1 MIRFNDIQRRHIA
14 TLSRAIQL
22 GLLVLMFSLPLGCR
36 MFMPQRSVND
46 TGELPDTYS
55 LETGKVQAPDQWW
68 KTFQVVELDNLVD
81 TALAENLSLRQ
92 AWARLEQV
100 KASAVQTESAIYPDL
115 SLEMGGSYER
125 RKVSQR
131 TEGRNISDNLAQTA
145 ANTLSGAINDRISNG
160 LGIAGAGG
168 ADYADDTVSSGL
180 VRVTSETKSYSL
192 GLAASYE
199 IDLWGRIWAERQSA
213 NFEVQA
219 SYEDVQST
227 AMTIAAEVTLRWLNI
242 LERRAQLD
250 VLAEQLATNK
260 TYLELVELRFN
271 KSMVSALDVYQ
282 QQQAVEAIEKQI
294 PLVRSEE
301 QVLKHDLAVLLGQ
314 APASEIDC
322 GTYDIEKIPLL
333 PKVGFPADILLNR
346 PDVRAAYARLQVADY
361 SVSAARADRL
371 PAISLTGRAAYS
383 SGELEFLID
392 DWVANL
398 AANLTAP
405 LFDGSRRK
413 AEVERNRALVEERLA
428 NYRLVVLTA
437 IQEVENAMVQERQ
450 QKEYMKALD
459 KQLESAKN
467 ALREAGSRYR
477 KGQNDYLPV
486 LTALQTTQQ
495 LTRDVISARRQ
506 LIVYRVNL
514 HRALGG
520 SWAGDLKPSARL
532 SEASVDEK
540 TENEN

>member
-1 MIRFNDIQRRHIA
+1 
-14 TLSRAIQL
+14 
-22 GLLVLMFSLPLGCR
+22 
-36 MFMPQRSVND
+36 
-46 TGELPDTYS
+46 
-55 LETGKVQAPDQWW
+55 
-68 KTFQVVELDNLVD
+68 
-81 TALAENLSLRQ
+81 
-92 AWARLEQV
+92 
-100 KASAVQTESAIYPDL
+100 
-115 SLEMGGSYER
+115 
-125 RKVSQR
+125 
-131 TEGRNISDNLAQTA
+131 
-145 ANTLSGAINDRISNG
+145 
-160 LGIAGAGG
+160 
-168 ADYADDTVSSGL
+168 
-180 VRVTSETKSYSL
+180 
-192 GLAASYE
+192 
-199 IDLWGRIWAERQSA
+199 
-213 NFEVQA
+213 
-219 SYEDVQST
+219 
-227 AMTIAAEVTLRWLNI
+227 MTIAAEVTLRWLSI
-242 LERRAQLD
+242 LERRAQLE
-250 VLAEQLATNK
+250 VLTEQLATNK

-271 KSMVSALDVYQ
+271 KSLVSALDVYQ

-294 PLVRSEE
+294 PLVKSEE

-322 GTYDIEKIPLL
+322 GTYDIEKIPSL
-333 PKVGFPADILLNR
+333 PEVGFPSDILLNR
-346 PDVRAAYARLQVADY
+346 PDVRAAFARLQVADY

-405 LFDGSRRK
+405 LFDGNRRK
-413 AEVERNRALVEERLA
+413 AEVERNLALVEERLA

-437 IQEVENAMVQERQ
+437 IQEVEDAMVQERQ

-467 ALREAGSRYR
+467 ALREAGKRYR

-520 SWAGDLKPSARL
+520 SWTTGLKPSARL
-532 SEASVDEK
+532 NEASVDQK